1 MVKENFSM
9 NVEVVGSADS
19 KETYEVRRQWQQ
31 GLGKAIII
39 ELYPTISVSNPMVLD
54 VSTMHLLNHSRE
66 MELGEVRIVNLYPT
80 VFSTKPTVSRLMQSV
95 ENLEYIRDIFTAPD
109 IAEWDIV
116 IAWGSS
122 LSTHDTTNHIK
133 KTLLNMIK
141 ECGLVNQTKH
151 IVTPFLDTE
160 KQLGTHPLYLGLR
173 HGSERWS
180 LDTYPVLSILGGD
193 TEKEKAPKAAVS
205 KKKGKKDSE
214 VGESTDA

>member
-9 NVEVVGSADS
+9 NVEVVGSADA

-31 GLGKAIII
+31 GLGKAIVI
-39 ELYPTISVSNPMVLD
+39 ELYPTISVNNPMVLD
-54 VSTMHLLNHSRE
+54 ISTLHLLNHSRE
-66 MELGEVRIVNLYPT
+66 MELGEIRIVNLYPT
-80 VFSTKPTVSRLMQSV
+80 VFATKPTVSRLTQSV
-95 ENLEYIRDIFTAPD
+95 ENLEYIKDIFTAPD
-109 IAEWDIV
+109 IAEWDII

-133 KTLLNMIK
+133 RTILNMIK

-173 HGSERWS
+173 HGSEKWD
-180 LDTYPVLSILGGD
+180 LDSYPVLSALGED
-193 TEKEKAPKAAVS
+193 TEKEKGKKAAVG
-205 KKKGKKDSE
+205 KKKAKKNSE
-214 VGESTDA
+214 EKESEDE